1 MDAKEIR
8 EKISFIIKPYVREE
22 SLLASMTD
30 DTKLREDLNVNSAR
44 FVDIIL
50 SIEDDFDIEVPDDET
65 GNLNKIGDLINLI
78 QAKL

>member
-1 MDAKEIR
+1 M
-8 EKISFIIKPYVREE
+8 
-22 SLLASMTD
+22 ASMTD

-65 GNLNKIGDLINLI
+65 GNLNKIGDLIILS
-78 QAKL
+78 KLSCRAEQSRG